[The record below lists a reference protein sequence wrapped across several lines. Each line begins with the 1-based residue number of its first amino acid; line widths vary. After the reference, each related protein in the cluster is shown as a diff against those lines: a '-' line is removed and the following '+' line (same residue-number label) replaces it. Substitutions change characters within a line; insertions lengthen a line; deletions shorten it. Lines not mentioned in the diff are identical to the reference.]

1 MLDYSIVLR
10 IRAALIGGFT
20 MPVKYLSSTFSEERR
35 RYLLIVCALSILCLS
50 QTTLAQSGRRQVKRE
65 STVPPPVSAEV
76 KTEPSA
82 TPATVKVDTVASFI
96 VGGDRLSAS
105 FDVPSGYLDTAI
117 HACIDRLGKAPG
129 LIASAGGSSMSRKD
143 AIDKA
148 KKQSEAH
155 VVLIEFK
162 AENNGPSQTGF
173 VLEYSVFTPQTAK
186 VKSFGRVYL
195 DNARVGPGRVGVGIP
210 PSISRRLPL
219 DYQMKEGG
227 RSIADRIMSSFHV
240 SSPD

>member
-10 IRAALIGGFT
+10 VRNALIGGFT
-20 MPVKYLSSTFSEERR
+20 MRDKSLSLAFLKDRR

-50 QTTLAQSGRRQVKRE
+50 QTVLAQSGRRIKRE
-65 STVPPPVSAEV
+65 STAPTPVITEAKAEP
-76 KTEPSA
+76 TPTPS
-82 TPATVKVDTVASFI
+82 TVKVATVASFI
-96 VGGDRLSAS
+96 VGGDSLSTS
-105 FDVPSGYLDTAI
+105 FDVPSGYLETAI
-117 HACIDRLGKAPG
+117 HACIDRLEKAQG
-129 LIASAGGSSMSRKD
+129 VTASAGGNMSRKD

-148 KKQSEAH
+148 KKQTDAH

-162 AENNGPSQTGF
+162 ADYNGTSQTTF

-195 DNARVGPGRVGVGIP
+195 DHARVGAGKVGVGLP
-210 PSISRRLPL
+210 PSIGRRLPL

-227 RSIADRIMSSFHV
+227 RGIAERLISSFHV
-240 SSPD
+240 DTPNK